1 MHMPAFLQRLHG
13 YAKQA
18 GTEFLE
24 GAEVDA
30 LVFAEGRLV
39 GVQGALRGER
49 FEARARL
56 VVDAS
61 GLGAAVRARLPSDY
75 GVETAPVPPEDRLFV
90 CLEFRDAI
98 EEGFPSGSNSYIYHK
113 AFWNRSWGDGA
124 ILGIGQPLG
133 FDHAWRLH
141 AKWRQEY
148 FGDPGKVLYRRQG
161 VIPYSR
167 PPFSLV
173 ADSLMAIGDAANQNK
188 PFSGEGVT
196 SGFTAARIA
205 AEVAVS
211 ALQSEDTRR
220 ARLWTY
226 NARYFRGQG
235 AKFAAGLAQL
245 PAAAELTRDDV
256 NYLFRARVLF
266 SGRDFE
272 ELNVN
277 YEVRMGLLA
286 LLRTAT
292 RLVWGVMTHRFAG
305 GSLRRFVRAST
316 SAGRLRAHYLRYPET
331 PDGFDLW
338 ARQAARLWSEA
349 K

>member
-1 MHMPAFLQRLHG
+1 M
-13 YAKQA
+13 
-18 GTEFLE
+18 
-24 GAEVDA
+24 V
-30 LVFAEGRLV
+30 
-39 GVQGALRGER
+39 
-49 FEARARL
+49 
-56 VVDAS
+56 
-61 GLGAAVRARLPSDY
+61 
-75 GVETAPVPPEDRLFV
+75 
-90 CLEFRDAI
+90 
-98 EEGFPSGSNSYIYHK
+98 
-113 AFWNRSWGDGA
+113 
-124 ILGIGQPLG
+124 
-133 FDHAWRLH
+133 
-141 AKWRQEY
+141 
-148 FGDPGKVLYRRQG
+148 
-161 VIPYSR
+161 
-167 PPFSLV
+167 
-173 ADSLMAIGDAANQNK
+173 IGDAANQNK

-196 SGFTAARIA
+196 SGFTAARMA

-266 SGRDFE
+266 SSRDFE
-272 ELNVN
+272 ELNMN

-292 RLVWGVMTHRFAG
+292 LLVWGVMTHQFAG
-305 GSLRRFVRAST
+305 GSLRQFVKAST

-331 PDGFDLW
+331 PDGFDSW